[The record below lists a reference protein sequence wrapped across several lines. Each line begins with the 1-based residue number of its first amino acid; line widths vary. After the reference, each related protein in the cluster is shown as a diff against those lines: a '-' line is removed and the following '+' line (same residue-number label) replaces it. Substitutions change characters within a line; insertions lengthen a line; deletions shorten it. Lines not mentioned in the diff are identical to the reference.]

1 MNSTVSFKYVFNMTF
16 FAAGENY
23 VLSVTNVPAGTT
35 VEWRSLDESIATV
48 DANGHVKAVGP
59 GTTRV
64 IATVGN
70 LSAECW
76 VRCRFE

>member
-1 MNSTVSFKYVFNMTF
+1 M
-16 FAAGENY
+16 
-23 VLSVTNVPAGTT
+23 LSVTNVPAGTP
-35 VEWRSLDESIATV
+35 VEWKSLDESICTV
-48 DANGHVKAVGP
+48 DAGGHVTAVGP